1 VLAAEAEGEF
11 WASLEQPVEVRSG
24 PFWAAKEA
32 ELRSKIAAF
41 YRPISGHFLQVAAG
55 QIQAKYFSQPGRTQ
69 AVPTSCCAGRTGPEI
84 V

>member
-1 VLAAEAEGEF
+1 MLAAKAEGEF

-41 YRPISGHFLQVAAG
+41 YRPISGHFLQVAAS
-55 QIQAKYFSQPGRTQ
+55 QIWAKILQPAKPYT
-69 AVPTSCCAGRTGPEI
+69 PTSCCAGHTGLK
-84 V
+84 